1 MMVENTLALQY
12 IFTDNVYLLPQE
24 KPLFNSPPVIE
35 TGQPDTAQPVLPP
48 VITFNYTGGYQKK
61 FLVLVHYPDHETME
75 QAHLS
80 AFESTIKRKEL
91 SLDDVAILNLHRHAE
106 SGFQAIIAYFNPQ
119 KLLIL
124 GQKALP
130 HELTSPPLNQLAKLD
145 NCDTLYSFSFGEMM
159 GNKNNTKAFWEQMKI
174 L

>member
-1 MMVENTLALQY
+1 MIVENPLALPY
-12 IFTDNVYLLPQE
+12 IFGDDIYVLQQE
-24 KPLFNSPPVIE
+24 KTLLNNSAIPAAEPAPIAPE
-35 TGQPDTAQPVLPP
+35 IAAPA
-48 VITFNYTGGYQKK
+48 ITFTYTGGNQKK